1 MRPIVPS
8 EPQES
13 ETPGIGGQRDE
24 KSPGTGIQELTFL
37 MRCPEL
43 DLRKDCF
50 CDLKSKNSSRSGT
63 GDHDDTCSVCKGLRS
78 FD

>member
-1 MRPIVPS
+1 MPS
-8 EPQES
+8 ETQES
-13 ETPGIGGQRDE
+13 EAPGTGGQRDE

-43 DLRKDCF
+43 DLWKDCF

-78 FD
+78 FDLCLG